1 MNQTKR
7 CLQDFKDIKFHR
19 VIPDGWFKPKDLEWN
34 GNMHHMTTEQL
45 LAKFNL
51 QIKI

>member
-7 CLQDFKDIKFHR
+7 CLQDFKDIQFWR
-19 VIPDGWFKPKDLEWN
+19 VVPKGWFQPKDLEWN
-34 GNMHHMTTEQL
+34 DNMHHMVTEEL
-45 LAKFNL
+45 LSKFNL